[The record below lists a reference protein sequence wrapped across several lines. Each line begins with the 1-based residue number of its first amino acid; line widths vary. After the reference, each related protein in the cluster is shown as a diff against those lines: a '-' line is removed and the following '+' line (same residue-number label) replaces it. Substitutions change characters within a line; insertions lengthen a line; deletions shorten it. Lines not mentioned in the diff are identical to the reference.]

1 MILNFQIFQCKGNA
15 LPPVPELTDETMKD
29 FALDFLNY
37 MDGPYKHH
45 TIPDPNGSIG
55 AARSIDWKV
64 GAIHD
69 MREVGST
76 EDGPGILLETL
87 AVQTFNND
95 ENSEIE
101 KLSLPVFKKDFS
113 EFDFDVD
120 VIIPHTVGLGAGF
133 RSPWFE
139 AQNPGF
145 NFTIPP
151 QKVFV
156 GPCKSRN
163 LSFLIFGK
171 TRTNKYSIDF
181 EVDTDATSVHM
192 PVSSRKLS
200 EYLVLHPEVPFH
212 FDYNKDGISLEVEYK
227 DGKVILK
234 NIPITTRAKKLTID
248 VRPGPQQPFPCK

>member
-1 MILNFQIFQCKGNA
+1 MILHFQIFQCKGSA
-15 LPPVPELTDETMKD
+15 LLVPELTDETMKD
-29 FALDFLNY
+29 FALNFLNY
-37 MDGPYKHH
+37 IDDRYKYH

-69 MREVGST
+69 MREIGST

-95 ENSEIE
+95 ENSDIE

-113 EFDFDVD
+113 EFISDVN
-120 VIIPHTVGLGAGF
+120 VIIPHTVGLGTGF
-133 RSPWFE
+133 RNPWF
-139 AQNPGF
+139 ARNRSF

-163 LSFLIFGK
+163 LSFLLFEKIV
-171 TRTNKYSIDF
+171 TNKYSIDF

-192 PVSSRKLS
+192 PFSSQKLS

-248 VRPGPQQPFPCK
+248 IRPGPQQPLPCK